1 MPNLLTSCFLLLIAA
16 FSGTGL
22 WNSKALGAESTPPE
36 SAQVVLLVYSAENCP
51 HCRQTEEFLRLL
63 TSRYTGVKAD
73 VRDIWNN
80 RSHFE
85 QLVFLSNQFDVSLVT
100 PSIFLG
106 NRAWF
111 GIGPEQQQQIEAAV
125 RECLQNGCANTLE
138 LAETGN
144 LDPQRTSLS
153 SDESDVGT
161 TRIFVPWVGEVDGR
175 TLSLPL
181 FTLIVGLLD
190 SLNPCAFFVLLFLLS
205 LLIHLRSKLRMLL
218 VGGIFI
224 FFSGLFYFLFMAAW
238 LNLFLSF
245 GQLRGLTLAAGVLA
259 VMMGAVNIKDFFFFK
274 RGLSLSISGSAKPKL
289 FERMRG
295 LLKASSLVSMI
306 GATIVLAA
314 AANMYELLCTAGF
327 PMIYTRVL
335 TLHELATWEYYLFLV
350 FYNLFYIIPLT
361 VILLIFTFTLGASK
375 LSEWQGRIL
384 KLLSGTMMFMLGMVL
399 MLRPMLLNQMLVSIG
414 LLAVSVLITWL
425 VAGVWQRFAH
435 E

>member
-1 MPNLLTSCFLLLIAA
+1 MSKFLATCFLFVTTVFFHAV
-16 FSGTGL
+16 L
-22 WNSKALGAESTPPE
+22 WSPGAWGAES
-36 SAQVVLLVYSAENCP
+36 SAVGSAKVVLLVYSAENCP
-51 HCRQTEEFLRLL
+51 HCQKVEEFVKLMA
-63 TSRYTGVKAD
+63 SRHPDLKVE

-80 RSHFE
+80 RTYFE
-85 QLVFLSNQFDVSLVT
+85 QLLLLSDLFDASVVT
-100 PSIFLG
+100 PSIFLE

-111 GIGPEQQQQIEAAV
+111 GIGPKQQGQIEEAV
-125 RECLQNGCANTLE
+125 QECLKSGCTDTLE
-138 LAETGN
+138 LAESGR
-144 LDPQRTSLS
+144 LDPQRGTSP
-153 SDESDVGT
+153 SDESDAGT

-205 LLIHLRSKLRMLL
+205 LLIHLRSRPRMLL

-259 VMMGAVNIKDFFFFK
+259 VVMGAVNVKDFFFFK
-274 RGLSLSISGSAKPKL
+274 QGVSFSIPDSAKPKL
-289 FERMRG
+289 FARMRG
-295 LLKASSLVSMI
+295 LLKASSLISMI

-327 PMIYTRVL
+327 PMIFTRVL
-335 TLHELATWEYYLFLV
+335 TLHELVTWEYYLFLV
-350 FYNLFYIIPLT
+350 LYNLVYIIPLA

-375 LSEWQGRIL
+375 LSEWQGRVL
-384 KLLSGTMMFMLGMVL
+384 KLLSGTMMFMLGTVL
-399 MLRPMLLNQMLVSIG
+399 VLRPMLLNQMLVSIG
-414 LLAVSVLITWL
+414 LLGTSILITWL

>member
-1 MPNLLTSCFLLLIAA
+1 MSRVLTTWFLFVATVFFLP
-16 FSGTGL
+16 GG
-22 WNSKALGAESTPPE
+22 WNAGALEAESNAAG
-36 SAQVVLLVYSAENCP
+36 SAEVVLLVYSAENCP
-51 HCRQTEEFLRLL
+51 HCQKAEEFLKFMA
-63 TSRYTGVKAD
+63 SRHPGLQVE

-80 RSHFE
+80 RTYFE
-85 QLVFLSNQFDVSLVT
+85 QLLFLSDLFDASVVT

-106 NRAWF
+106 NQAWF
-111 GIGPEQQQQIEAAV
+111 GFGSEQQSQIEAAV
-125 RECLQNGCANTLE
+125 QECLQSGCADTLE
-138 LAETGN
+138 LAESGR
-144 LDPQRTSLS
+144 LDPQKGVSP
-153 SDESDVGT
+153 SDESNAGT

-181 FTLIVGLLD
+181 LTLIVGLLD

-205 LLIHLRSKLRMLL
+205 LLIHLRSRPRMLL

-259 VMMGAVNIKDFFFFK
+259 VVIGAVNIKDFFFFK
-274 RGLSLSISGSAKPKL
+274 QGVSLSIPDSAKPKL

-295 LLKASSLVSMI
+295 LLKASSLISMI

-327 PMIYTRVL
+327 PMIFTRVL

-350 FYNLFYIIPLT
+350 LYNLVYIIPLT
-361 VILLIFTFTLGASK
+361 AILLIFTFTLGASK
-375 LSEWQGRIL
+375 LSEWQGRVL

-399 MLRPMLLNQMLVSIG
+399 VLRPMLLNRMLVSIG
-414 LLAVSVLITWL
+414 LLGASVLITWL
-425 VAGVWQRFAH
+425 VAGLWQRFAH

>member
-1 MPNLLTSCFLLLIAA
+1 MTKVLTTWFLFVIIVLFLP
-16 FSGTGL
+16 GD
-22 WNSKALGAESTPPE
+22 WNPGAWGAESSPAGPAE
-36 SAQVVLLVYSAENCP
+36 VVLLVYSAENCP
-51 HCRQTEEFLRLL
+51 HCRKTEEFLNLL
-63 TSRYTGVKAD
+63 ASRHPGLKVD

-80 RSHFE
+80 RAYFE
-85 QLVFLSNQFDVSLVT
+85 QLLFLSDLFDASVVT

-111 GIGPEQQQQIEAAV
+111 GIGLEQQSQLEAAV
-125 RECLQNGCANTLE
+125 QECLQSGCDDTLQ
-138 LAETGN
+138 LAESGR
-144 LDPQRTSLS
+144 LDPQRIPSY
-153 SDESDVGT
+153 SDESDVGP

-205 LLIHLRSKLRMLL
+205 LLIHLRSKPRMLL

-259 VMMGAVNIKDFFFFK
+259 VVMGAVNIKDFFFFK
-274 RGLSLSISGSAKPKL
+274 QGVSLSIPDSAKPKL

-295 LLKASSLVSMI
+295 LLKASSLISMI

-327 PMIYTRVL
+327 PMIFTRVL
-335 TLHELATWEYYLFLV
+335 TLHELLTWEYYLFLV
-350 FYNLFYIIPLT
+350 LYNLVYITPLA

-375 LSEWQGRIL
+375 LSEWQGRVL

-399 MLRPMLLNQMLVSIG
+399 VLRPMLLNQMLVSIG
-414 LLAVSVLITWL
+414 LLGTSVVITWL
-425 VAGVWQRFAH
+425 VAGVWQRFVH

>member
-224 FFSGLFYFLFMAAW
+224 FFSGLFYFLFMAARTMVAPIIDTR
-238 LNLFLSF
+238 LDALSRPRILSNSF
-245 GQLRGLTLAAGVLA
+245 GLAEPE
-259 VMMGAVNIKDFFFFK
+259 I
-274 RGLSLSISGSAKPKL
+274 
-289 FERMRG
+289 ER
-295 LLKASSLVSMI
+295 
-306 GATIVLAA
+306 
-314 AANMYELLCTAGF
+314 
-327 PMIYTRVL
+327 
-335 TLHELATWEYYLFLV
+335 
-350 FYNLFYIIPLT
+350 
-361 VILLIFTFTLGASK
+361 
-375 LSEWQGRIL
+375 
-384 KLLSGTMMFMLGMVL
+384 
-399 MLRPMLLNQMLVSIG
+399 LRPRLKKKKSLILTAPIIT
-414 LLAVSVLITWL
+414 ARTPAASVRPRSCPNERNRLSQ
-425 VAGVWQRFAH
+425 AAMNRK
-435 E
+435 